1 MTERKKW
8 GLILMITGLVSLV
21 VGIITFFTAST
32 PTWLPQALAILTFI
46 LNAVGLPLAFIPDPK

>member
-1 MTERKKW
+1 MSDRKKW
-8 GLILMITGLVSLV
+8 GVILMITGIVSLA

-32 PTWLPQALAILTFI
+32 PVWLPQGLAILTFI